1 MKFSKQEGNKRKK
14 EDTNEEEKYQHE
26 HKLEDDN
33 NKKKKALSSSSRK
46 VTVGGSTQACCQ
58 VEYCTADM
66 CNAKSY
72 HRRHKVCEFHA
83 KAPDALIAGLP
94 QRFCQQCSRFH
105 ELQEFDDSKRS
116 CRGHLLGHN
125 QRRRK
130 VSYDFRGEGGYE

>member
-1 MKFSKQEGNKRKK
+1 MEISKQERIKRKK
-14 EDTNEEEKYQHE
+14 EDANEEDQDDGDES
-26 HKLEDDN
+26 EDD
-33 NKKKKALSSSSRK
+33 NKKKKALTYSSRK
-46 VTVGGSTQACCQ
+46 QPGGGSTQGCCQ

-105 ELQEFDDSKRS
+105 ELPEFDDSKRS
-116 CRGHLLGHN
+116 CRRHLLGHN
-125 QRRRK
+125 RRRRK
-130 VSYDFRGEGGYE
+130 VSNDYHGEGGYE